1 MRAVAFCQ
9 GLWISTW
16 LSISSHLFIS
26 KHKEGMRSVQWA
38 LEYWV
43 KIVDIGFQLR
53 HFCYVHRIHFMKKH
67 SAIHNEYWQSTAVIV
82 WFGIPCCLHCLWT
95 CMIWYT
101 LLLALLV
108 NLSILFDWSSDLC
121 STFFHVRF
129 LISQAEVN
137 LGWSFEVYMVDQLM
151 ITFWPNW
158 WSFWRSLVRLQ
169 LAF

>member
-1 MRAVAFCQ
+1 MSSPIPYARCRFLPRPVNLNLVEYLFASLHKQAQGRQEKCPMSSRILGKDSWHWVPAEAFLSCTQ
-9 GLWISTW
+9 NSLHEETQHNPQWILT
-16 LSISSHLFIS
+16 I
-26 KHKEGMRSVQWA
+26 
-38 LEYWV
+38 Y
-43 KIVDIGFQLR
+43 
-53 HFCYVHRIHFMKKH
+53 
-67 SAIHNEYWQSTAVIV
+67 
-82 WFGIPCCLHCLWT
+82 CCH

-137 LGWSFEVYMVDQLM
+137 LGWSFEVCMVDQLM